1 LNLGDGNTTFFHK
14 TIKVR
19 NSSNL
24 VKSLRD
30 EMGNMVQ
37 NFNQIKQIAI
47 NFYQELLGLRLML
60 SQELKHIRS
69 LPLFRENFLQLA

>member
-1 LNLGDGNTTFFHK
+1 
-14 TIKVR
+14 
-19 NSSNL
+19 
-24 VKSLRD
+24 
-30 EMGNMVQ
+30 MGNMVQ